1 MATIGK
7 KLNFETISDLFKTV
21 KATTAAT
28 LDSSPFIGNN
38 SKFKEQ
44 ADAKGL
50 VDVKIGLS
58 FDDIEE
64 DEAEYND
71 KTKDHADKA
80 AVIINKLVKYFRTIL
95 ENINTNN
102 IFMKFNRDIIE
113 ANKAEIDDLKKKNND
128 LEKKCEDVEVLKQK
142 LSSMERNTDE
152 IQQRS
157 MKGNLI
163 VSSPN
168 LQGKDSLLVRKQRLE
183 NGQVISQED
192 DTEMIVRL
200 ISANTGVNIPL
211 VDISACH
218 ALNKQGL
225 NTRYI
230 LRVTNRKPGS
240 AWQTLSAGLLTGKNS
255 STGDHFT
262 KANVFINFQL
272 TKRRGDLAKEVRKA
286 KYDKGI
292 VKYGTDQNGKITVKV
307 KDFSPWAEV
316 TSIPHLRLLIADP
329 PVSERP
335 RQAWGQ
341 QHRQQHQ

>member
-7 KLNFETISDLFKTV
+7 KLNFESIADLFKTV
-21 KATTAAT
+21 KASTAAT

-44 ADAKGL
+44 AVAKGL
-50 VDVKIGLS
+50 ADVKIGLS
-58 FDDIEE
+58 FDDVEE
-64 DEAEYND
+64 DEAEYGD
-71 KTKDHADKA
+71 KDKDNGDKA

-95 ENINTNN
+95 ENINTNH

-113 ANKAEIDDLKKKNND
+113 ANKAEIEDLKKKNDDLKKK
-128 LEKKCEDVEVLKQK
+128 CEEVEVMKEK
-142 LSSMERNTDE
+142 MSGMERNTDE

-168 LQGKDSLLVRKQRLE
+168 LKGKDSLLVRKERIE
-183 NGQVISQED
+183 NGQVIGRED

-200 ISANTGVNIPL
+200 IAAKTGVNIPL

-218 ALNKQGL
+218 ALNKQGA
-225 NTRYI
+225 NTSYI

-240 AWQTLSAGLLTGKNS
+240 SWETLSAGLLTGKNA

-262 KANVFINFQL
+262 AANVYINFQL

-286 KYDKGI
+286 KFNKGI
-292 VKYGTDQNGKITVKV
+292 VKYGTDQNGRITVKV
-307 KDFSPWAEV
+307 KVFSPWAEV
-316 TSIPHLRLLIADP
+316 TSISHLQHLIDNP

-341 QHRQQHQ
+341 QHGSQQ